1 MGRGSRETGPSANG
15 RSPNSA
21 ASGDQGGKRETGSQ
35 PADELKETRRVELA
49 ERLADSDPGA
59 ALQELRQITPES
71 KVWPRA
77 ARLAAV
83 SNLRLGRDYDALPP
97 LRALAAAFPDDAGVH
112 QALAEVA
119 FRAADYE
126 RALDEAQTARRLGPA
141 STDIC
146 LLIADSLDNLDRSAE
161 MVEPLRQALKL
172 DPALLPAHL
181 NLAYALERNGHP
193 DDALPHVERF
203 LAEQPESAQGNKVLA
218 LVRRRQGKPEEAL
231 AAIRRSRRKDSSNV
245 VLAILEAE
253 ILVDARRPGEAF
265 ELLAPFD
272 AGWGYEPRF
281 AQVFAGAARAADRAE
296 AEKLERRLA
305 DVRTTASASSAAA
318 DVVP

>member
-1 MGRGSRETGPSANG
+1 MGRRSRESGSSPTGRDRGSA
-15 RSPNSA
+15 SSA
-21 ASGDQGGKRETGSQ
+21 EGTRGPDSQ
-35 PADELKETRRVELA
+35 PADELKDARRIELA
-49 ERLADSDPGA
+49 EGLGGSDPRA
-59 ALQELRQITPES
+59 ALEELRHIDAES
-71 KVWPRA
+71 TVWLRA

-83 SNLRLGRDYDALPP
+83 DNLQLGRDYDALPP
-97 LRALAAAFPDDAGVH
+97 LKALAAAFPDDAGVH

-119 FRAADYE
+119 FRAGDYGQ
-126 RALDEAQTARRLGPA
+126 ALGEARTARRLVPD
-141 STDIC
+141 STELC
-146 LLIADSLDNLDRSAE
+146 LLIADCLDNLDRSEE
-161 MVEPLRQALKL
+161 MVEPLRRALQL

-181 NLAYALERNGHP
+181 NLAYALERSGRP
-193 DDALPHVERF
+193 DEALPHVERF
-203 LAEQPESAQGNKVLA
+203 LAAQPESVQGNKVLA
-218 LVRRRQGKPEEAL
+218 LVRRRQGRPEEAL
-231 AAIRRSRRKDSSNV
+231 EAIRRSRQKAPSNV

-253 ILVDARRPGEAF
+253 ILLDVRRPAEAF

-305 DVRTTASASSAAA
+305 EVRTTASASSAAA